1 MALADFLLSKATLHM
16 ALVYISFFLAHHLP
30 KIMHFLPKLAYHTI
44 YIYLEKTRTASLA
57 SAYQAFQSPDLAWLL
72 KLRQLSL

>member
-44 YIYLEKTRTASLA
+44 YIYLEKTLTQLA